1 MITPEPILLSILTAS
16 IPERADKLEMLTER
30 IAAQIGDLPV
40 EHLVF
45 LDNRKRTIGAKRD
58 ALLRIAR
65 GTFIAYVDDDD
76 TVSHDYVA
84 SLVDAIKIAITP
96 TFSQTDHR
104 VDVITFDQFA
114 RVDEAAAKIVFGLRQ
129 ENQPFIPDTEV
140 LRAAWHVCAWRR
152 SVAILSHFPES
163 NYGEDW
169 AFAEPLNRIARA
181 SIHLDKVLHY
191 YRFNSATTAAPYPD
205 L

>member
-1 MITPEPILLSILTAS
+1 MITAEPILLSILTAS
-16 IPERADKLEMLTER
+16 IPERSDKLEMLTEK
-30 IAAQIGDLPV
+30 ITAQIGDLPV

-76 TVSHDYVA
+76 TVSPDYVA
-84 SLVDAIKIAITP
+84 SLVEAIKTP
-96 TFSQTDHR
+96 ASPTDQ
-104 VDVITFDQFA
+104 VDVITFAQFA
-114 RVDEAAAKIVFGLRQ
+114 RVDEAHAKIVFGLRQ
-129 ENQPFIPDTEV
+129 QNQPFVPDTAV

>member
-16 IPERADKLEMLTER
+16 IPERADKLEMLTAK
-30 IAAQIGDLPV
+30 ITAQIGDLPV

-76 TVSHDYVA
+76 TVSPHYVS
-84 SLVDAIKIAITP
+84 SLVEAIKTTASP
-96 TFSQTDHR
+96 NNQ
-104 VDVITFDQFA
+104 VDVITFAQFA
-114 RVDEAAAKIVFGLRQ
+114 RVDEACAKIVFGLRQ
-129 ENQPFIPDTEV
+129 ENQPFVPDTAV

-169 AFAEPLNRIARA
+169 AFAEPLNRIARS
-181 SIHLDKVLHY
+181 SIHLDQVLHY

>member
-1 MITPEPILLSILTAS
+1 MITPQPILLSILTAS
-16 IPERADKLEMLTER
+16 IPERADQLEMLTEK
-30 IAAQIGDLPV
+30 IAEQIGDLPV

-65 GTFIAYVDDDD
+65 GTFIAWVDDDD
-76 TVSHDYVA
+76 TVSPDYVA
-84 SLVDAIKIAITP
+84 SLVDAIKTAITP
-96 TFSQTDHR
+96 PFSQTAS
-104 VDVITFDQFA
+104 VDVITFAQFA
-114 RVDEAAAKIVFGLRQ
+114 RINEAQAKIVFGLRQ

-169 AFAEPLNRIARA
+169 AFAEPLNRIAGA
-181 SIHLDKVLHY
+181 SIHIDKVLHY

>member
-1 MITPEPILLSILTAS
+1 MITAEPILLSILTAS
-16 IPERADKLEMLTER
+16 IPERADKLEMLTAK
-30 IAAQIGDLPV
+30 ITAQIGDLPV

-76 TVSHDYVA
+76 TVSPDYVA
-84 SLVDAIKIAITP
+84 SLVEAIKTTASP
-96 TFSQTDHR
+96 NDQ
-104 VDVITFDQFA
+104 VDVITFAQFA
-114 RVDEAAAKIVFGLRQ
+114 RVDKACAKIVFGLRQ
-129 ENQPFIPDTEV
+129 ENQPFVPDTEV

>member
-1 MITPEPILLSILTAS
+1 MITAEPILLSILTAS
-16 IPERADKLEMLTER
+16 IPERADKLEMLTAK
-30 IAAQIGDLPV
+30 ITAQIGDLPV

-76 TVSHDYVA
+76 TVSPDYVA
-84 SLVDAIKIAITP
+84 SLIEAIKTTASPI
-96 TFSQTDHR
+96 DL
-104 VDVITFDQFA
+104 VDVITFAQFA

-191 YRFNSATTAAPYPD
+191 YRFNSATTMAPYPD

>member
-1 MITPEPILLSILTAS
+1 MITAEPILLSILTAS
-16 IPERADKLEMLTER
+16 IPERADKLEMLTAK
-30 IAAQIGDLPV
+30 ITAQIGDLPV

-76 TVSHDYVA
+76 TVSPDYVE
-84 SLVDAIKIAITP
+84 SLVEAIKTTASP
-96 TFSQTDHR
+96 NDQ
-104 VDVITFDQFA
+104 VDVITFAQFA
-114 RVDEAAAKIVFGLRQ
+114 RVDEACAKIVFGLRQ
-129 ENQPFIPDTEV
+129 ENQPFVPDTAV

>member
-16 IPERADKLEMLTER
+16 IPERADKLEMLTAK
-30 IAAQIGDLPV
+30 ITAQIGDLPV

-76 TVSHDYVA
+76 TVSPDYVA
-84 SLVDAIKIAITP
+84 SLVEAIKTTA
-96 TFSQTDHR
+96 SLNDQ
-104 VDVITFDQFA
+104 VDVITFAQFA
-114 RVDEAAAKIVFGLRQ
+114 RVDKACAKIVFGLRQ

>member
-1 MITPEPILLSILTAS
+1 MADLGLWPRHHLPSLEATTWEQGFSAELEAEAQRLLSLVATDCAGDQHRLDLT
-16 IPERADKLEMLTER
+16 
-30 IAAQIGDLPV
+30 
-40 EHLVF
+40 HLHLF
-45 LDNRKRTIGAKRD
+45 TI
-58 ALLRIAR
+58 
-65 GTFIAYVDDDD
+65 DDDD
-76 TVSHDYVA
+76 TVAPDYVA
-84 SLVDAIKIAITP
+84 SLVAAIKIAITP
-96 TFSQTDHR
+96 TASPTDQ
-104 VDVITFDQFA
+104 VDVITFEQFA
-114 RVDEAAAKIVFGLRQ
+114 RVDDAQAKIVFRLRQ
-129 ENQPFIPDTEV
+129 QNQPFVPNTEV
-140 LRAAWHVCAWRR
+140 QRAAWHVCAWRR

>member
-1 MITPEPILLSILTAS
+1 MITAEPILLSILTAS
-16 IPERADKLEMLTER
+16 IPERSGQRAILTER
-30 IAAQIGDLPV
+30 IAQQIGDLPV
-40 EHLVF
+40 EHLSF
-45 LDNRKRTIGAKRD
+45 IDNRRRSIGAKRD

-76 TVSHDYVA
+76 TVSPDYVA
-84 SLVDAIKIAITP
+84 SLVDAIKIAITTTASP
-96 TFSQTDHR
+96 TEQ
-104 VDVITFDQFA
+104 VDVITFAQFA
-114 RVDEAAAKIVFGLRQ
+114 RVDEAHAKIVFGLRQ
-129 ENQPFIPDTEV
+129 QNQPFVPNTEV
-140 LRAAWHVCAWRR
+140 QRAAWHVCAWRR

>member
-1 MITPEPILLSILTAS
+1 MITAEPILLSILTAS
-16 IPERADKLEMLTER
+16 IPERADKLEMLTAK
-30 IAAQIGDLPV
+30 ITAQIGYLPV

-76 TVSHDYVA
+76 TVSPDYVA
-84 SLVDAIKIAITP
+84 SLVEAIKTTASP
-96 TFSQTDHR
+96 NDQ
-104 VDVITFDQFA
+104 VDVITFAQFA
-114 RVDEAAAKIVFGLRQ
+114 RVDEACAKIVFGLRQ
-129 ENQPFIPDTEV
+129 ENQPFVPDTAV

>member
-16 IPERADKLEMLTER
+16 IPERALKLALLSEKLAE
-30 IAAQIGDLPV
+30 QIGDLPV

-45 LDNRKRTIGAKRD
+45 LDNRRRSIGGKRD

-76 TVSHDYVA
+76 TVSPDYVEA
-84 SLVDAIKIAITP
+84 LVAAIKIAIKT
-96 TFSQTDHR
+96 TMENKQ
-104 VDVITFDQFA
+104 VDVITFAQFA
-114 RVDEAAAKIVFGLRQ
+114 RVDEAHAKIVFGLRQ
-129 ENQPFIPDTEV
+129 QNQPFIPDTEV
-140 LRAAWHVCAWRR
+140 QRAAWHVCAWRR

>member
-16 IPERADKLEMLTER
+16 IPERSAQLAILTGK
-30 IAAQIGDLPV
+30 IAEQIGDLPV

-45 LDNRKRTIGAKRD
+45 LDNRKRTIGGKRD

-65 GTFIAYVDDDD
+65 GHFVAYVDDDD
-76 TVSHDYVA
+76 TVSPDYVA
-84 SLVDAIKIAITP
+84 SLVEAIKIAITP
-96 TFSQTDHR
+96 PGSPTDQ
-104 VDVITFDQFA
+104 VDVITFEQFA
-114 RVDEAAAKIVFGLRQ
+114 RVDDSHAKIVFGLRQ
-129 ENQPFIPDTEV
+129 QNQPFVPDTEV
-140 LRAAWHVCAWRR
+140 QRAAWHVCAWRR

>member
-16 IPERADKLEMLTER
+16 IPERADKLEMLTEK
-30 IAAQIGDLPV
+30 IAEQIGDLPV

-76 TVSHDYVA
+76 TVSPDYVA
-84 SLVDAIKIAITP
+84 SLVDAIKTAITP
-96 TFSQTDHR
+96 PFSQTAS
-104 VDVITFDQFA
+104 VDVITFAQFA
-114 RVDEAAAKIVFGLRQ
+114 RINEAQAKIVFGLRQ

-169 AFAEPLNRIARA
+169 AFAEPLNRIAAA

>member
-1 MITPEPILLSILTAS
+1 MITAEPILLSILTAS
-16 IPERADKLEMLTER
+16 IPERSGQRAILTEQL
-30 IAAQIGDLPV
+30 AQQIGDLPV
-40 EHLVF
+40 EHLSF
-45 LDNRKRTIGAKRD
+45 IDNRKRSIGAKRD

-76 TVSHDYVA
+76 TVSPDYVEA
-84 SLVDAIKIAITP
+84 LVAAIKIAIKTP
-96 TFSQTDHR
+96 MENKQ
-104 VDVITFDQFA
+104 VDVITFEQFA
-114 RVDEAAAKIVFGLRQ
+114 RVDDAQAKIVFRLRQ
-129 ENQPFIPDTEV
+129 QNQPFVPNTEV
-140 LRAAWHVCAWRR
+140 QRAAWHVCAWRR

-181 SIHLDKVLHY
+181 SIHLKKVLHY

>member
-1 MITPEPILLSILTAS
+1 MITPQPILLSILTAS
-16 IPERADKLEMLTER
+16 IPERADKLEMLTEK
-30 IAAQIGDLPV
+30 IAEQIGDLPV

-65 GTFIAYVDDDD
+65 GTFIASVDDDD
-76 TVSHDYVA
+76 TVSPDYVA
-84 SLVDAIKIAITP
+84 SLVDAIKTAITP
-96 TFSQTDHR
+96 PFSQTAS
-104 VDVITFDQFA
+104 VDVITFAQFA
-114 RVDEAAAKIVFGLRQ
+114 RINEAQAKIVFGLRQ

-169 AFAEPLNRIARA
+169 AFAEPLNRIAGA
-181 SIHLDKVLHY
+181 SIHIDKVLHY

>member
-16 IPERADKLEMLTER
+16 IPERADKLEMLTEK
-30 IAAQIGDLPV
+30 ITAQIGDLPV

-76 TVSHDYVA
+76 TVSPDYVA
-84 SLVDAIKIAITP
+84 SLVDATKHAILP
-96 TFSQTDHR
+96 TEYPNDQ
-104 VDVITFDQFA
+104 VDVITFAQFA
-114 RVDEAAAKIVFGLRQ
+114 RVDEASAKIVFGLRQ

-169 AFAEPLNRIARA
+169 AFAAQLNRIARA

>member
-1 MITPEPILLSILTAS
+1 MITPQPILLSILTAS
-16 IPERADKLEMLTER
+16 IPERSGQRAILAEK
-30 IAAQIGDLPV
+30 IAQQIGDLPV
-40 EHLVF
+40 EHLSF
-45 LDNRKRTIGAKRD
+45 IDNRKRTIGAKRD

-65 GTFIAYVDDDD
+65 GTFIAFVDDDD
-76 TVSHDYVA
+76 TVSPDYVA
-84 SLVDAIKIAITP
+84 SLVDAIKIAIAP
-96 TFSQTDHR
+96 TASSNDQ
-104 VDVITFDQFA
+104 VDVITFAQFA
-114 RVDEAAAKIVFGLRQ
+114 RVNEAAAKIVFGLRQ

-152 SVAILSHFPES
+152 SVAICSHFPES

-169 AFAEPLNRIARA
+169 AFAGPLNRIARA

>member
-1 MITPEPILLSILTAS
+1 MITAEPILLSILTAS
-16 IPERADKLEMLTER
+16 IPERADKLEMLTEK
-30 IAAQIGDLPV
+30 IAEQIGDLPV

-65 GTFIAYVDDDD
+65 GTFVAYVDDDD
-76 TVSHDYVA
+76 TVSPDYVA
-84 SLVDAIKIAITP
+84 SLVNAINHAILP
-96 TFSQTDHR
+96 TESPNDQ
-104 VDVITFDQFA
+104 VDVITFAQFA
-114 RVDEAAAKIVFGLRQ
+114 RVNEAAAKIVFGLRQ

>member
-1 MITPEPILLSILTAS
+1 MITAEPILLSILTAS
-16 IPERADKLEMLTER
+16 IPERSGQRAILSER
-30 IAAQIGDLPV
+30 IAEQIGDLPV
-40 EHLVF
+40 EHLSF
-45 LDNRKRTIGAKRD
+45 IDNRKRSIGAKRD

-76 TVSHDYVA
+76 TVSPDYVE
-84 SLVDAIKIAITP
+84 SLVEAIKTTASP
-96 TFSQTDHR
+96 NDQ
-104 VDVITFDQFA
+104 VDVITFAQFA
-114 RVDEAAAKIVFGLRQ
+114 RVDEACAKIVFGLRQ
-129 ENQPFIPDTEV
+129 ENQPFVPDTAV

>member
-1 MITPEPILLSILTAS
+1 MITPQPILLSILTAG
-16 IPERADKLEMLTER
+16 IPERADKLEMLTEK
-30 IAAQIGDLPV
+30 ITAQIGDLPV

-76 TVSHDYVA
+76 TVSPDYVA

-96 TFSQTDHR
+96 TASPNDQ
-104 VDVITFDQFA
+104 VDVITFAQFA

-140 LRAAWHVCAWRR
+140 IRAAWHVCAWRR

>member
-16 IPERADKLEMLTER
+16 IPERSGQRAILTEK
-30 IAAQIGDLPV
+30 IAQQIGDLPV
-40 EHLVF
+40 EHLLF
-45 LDNRKRTIGAKRD
+45 IDNRRRTIGAKRD

-65 GTFIAYVDDDD
+65 GTFVAYVDDDD
-76 TVSHDYVA
+76 TVSPDYVE

-96 TFSQTDHR
+96 PFSQTAR
-104 VDVITFDQFA
+104 VDVITFAQFA
-114 RVDEAAAKIVFGLRQ
+114 RVDKACAKIVFGLRQ
-129 ENQPFIPDTEV
+129 ENQPFVPETEV

>member
-1 MITPEPILLSILTAS
+1 MITAEPILLSILTAS
-16 IPERADKLEMLTER
+16 IPERAEKLEMLTEK
-30 IAAQIGDLPV
+30 ITAQIGDLPV

-76 TVSHDYVA
+76 TVSPDYVA
-84 SLVDAIKIAITP
+84 ALIEAIKTTASP
-96 TFSQTDHR
+96 NDQ
-104 VDVITFDQFA
+104 VDVITFAQFA
-114 RVDEAAAKIVFGLRQ
+114 RVDKACAKIVFGLRQ

-181 SIHLDKVLHY
+181 SIHLDKVLHF

>member
-16 IPERADKLEMLTER
+16 IHQRADKLAILTEK
-30 IAAQIGDLPV
+30 ITAQIGDLPV

-65 GTFIAYVDDDD
+65 GTFMAYVDDDD

-96 TFSQTDHR
+96 PASPTDQ
-104 VDVITFDQFA
+104 VDVITFAQFA
-114 RVDEAAAKIVFGLRQ
+114 RVDEAHAKIVFGLRQ
-129 ENQPFIPDTEV
+129 ENQPFRHDTEV
-140 LRAAWHVCAWRR
+140 KRAAWHVCAWRR

>member
-1 MITPEPILLSILTAS
+1 MIPNTAEPILLSILTAS
-16 IPERADKLEMLTER
+16 IPERSGQRAILTEK
-30 IAAQIGDLPV
+30 IAQQIGDLPV
-40 EHLVF
+40 EHLCF
-45 LDNRKRTIGAKRD
+45 IDNRRRTIGAKRD

-65 GTFIAYVDDDD
+65 GTFVAYVDDDD
-76 TVSHDYVA
+76 TISPDYVA
-84 SLVDAIKIAITP
+84 SLVEAIKNAMVT
-96 TFSQTDHR
+96 
-104 VDVITFDQFA
+104 VDVITFAQFA

-181 SIHLDKVLHY
+181 CIHIDKVLHY

>member
-1 MITPEPILLSILTAS
+1 MPQRP
-16 IPERADKLEMLTER
+16 PRRRARGQEQR
-30 IAAQIGDLPV
+30 
-40 EHLVF
+40 
-45 LDNRKRTIGAKRD
+45 RD
-58 ALLRIAR
+58 IAR
-65 GTFIAYVDDDD
+65 GTFVAYVDDDD
-76 TVSHDYVA
+76 TVSPDYVA
-84 SLVDAIKIAITP
+84 SLVAVIKIATTSTASP
-96 TFSQTDHR
+96 TDQ
-104 VDVITFDQFA
+104 VDVITFEQFA
-114 RVDEAAAKIVFGLRQ
+114 RVDDAHAKIVFGLRQ
-129 ENQPFIPDTEV
+129 QNQPFVPDTEV
-140 LRAAWHVCAWRR
+140 QRAAWHVCAWRR

>member
-1 MITPEPILLSILTAS
+1 MITAKPILLSILTAS
-16 IPERADKLEMLTER
+16 IPERADKLAILTEK
-30 IAAQIGDLPV
+30 ITAQIGDLPV

-58 ALLRIAR
+58 ALLRIAH
-65 GTFIAYVDDDD
+65 GHFVAYVDDDD
-76 TVSHDYVA
+76 TVSPDYVA
-84 SLVDAIKIAITP
+84 SLVEAIKIAITP
-96 TFSQTDHR
+96 PASPTDQ
-104 VDVITFDQFA
+104 VDVITFAQFA
-114 RVDEAAAKIVFGLRQ
+114 RVDEAHAKIVFGLRQ
-129 ENQPFIPDTEV
+129 QNQPFVHQTEV
-140 LRAAWHVCAWRR
+140 QRAAWHVCAWRR
-152 SVAILSHFPES
+152 SVAILSYFPES

>member
-1 MITPEPILLSILTAS
+1 MITAEPILLSILTAS
-16 IPERADKLEMLTER
+16 IPERSGQRAILTER
-30 IAAQIGDLPV
+30 IAEQIGDLPV
-40 EHLVF
+40 EHLSF
-45 LDNRKRTIGAKRD
+45 IDNRKRSIGAKRD

-76 TVSHDYVA
+76 TVSPDYVEA
-84 SLVDAIKIAITP
+84 LVAAIKIAITP
-96 TFSQTDHR
+96 TASPTDQ
-104 VDVITFDQFA
+104 VDVITFEQFA
-114 RVDEAAAKIVFGLRQ
+114 RVDDAQAKIVFRLRQ
-129 ENQPFIPDTEV
+129 QNQPFVPNTEV
-140 LRAAWHVCAWRR
+140 PRAAWHVCAWRR
-152 SVAILSHFPES
+152 SVAIFSHFPES

>member
-1 MITPEPILLSILTAS
+1 MITAEPILLSILTAS
-16 IPERADKLEMLTER
+16 IPERADKLEMLTAK
-30 IAAQIGDLPV
+30 ITAQIGDLPV

-76 TVSHDYVA
+76 TVSTDYVA
-84 SLVDAIKIAITP
+84 SLVEAIKTTASP
-96 TFSQTDHR
+96 THQ
-104 VDVITFDQFA
+104 VDVITFAQFA
-114 RVDEAAAKIVFGLRQ
+114 RVDEACAKIVFGLRKQ
-129 ENQPFIPDTEV
+129 NQPFVPDTEV
-140 LRAAWHVCAWRR
+140 QRAAWHVCAWRR

>member
-16 IPERADKLEMLTER
+16 IPERADKLEMLTAK
-30 IAAQIGDLPV
+30 ITAQIGDLPV

-76 TVSHDYVA
+76 TVSPDYVA
-84 SLVDAIKIAITP
+84 SLIEAIKTTASP
-96 TFSQTDHR
+96 NDQ
-104 VDVITFDQFA
+104 VDVITFAQFA
-114 RVDEAAAKIVFGLRQ
+114 RVDKACAKIVFGLRQ
-129 ENQPFIPDTEV
+129 ENQPFVPDTAV

>member
-16 IPERADKLEMLTER
+16 IPERADKLEMLTAK
-30 IAAQIGDLPV
+30 ITAQIGDLPV

-76 TVSHDYVA
+76 TVSPDYVA
-84 SLVDAIKIAITP
+84 SLVEAIKTTASP
-96 TFSQTDHR
+96 NDQ
-104 VDVITFDQFA
+104 VDVITFAQFA
-114 RVDEAAAKIVFGLRQ
+114 RVDEACAKIVFGLRQ
-129 ENQPFIPDTEV
+129 ENQPFVPDTAV

-169 AFAEPLNRIARA
+169 AFAEPLNRIARS

>member
-1 MITPEPILLSILTAS
+1 MITPQPILLSILTAS
-16 IPERADKLEMLTER
+16 IPGRADKLEMLTEK
-30 IAAQIGDLPV
+30 ITAQIGDLPV

-76 TVSHDYVA
+76 TVSPDYVA
-84 SLVDAIKIAITP
+84 SLVDAIKIAIAP
-96 TFSQTDHR
+96 TASPNDQ
-104 VDVITFDQFA
+104 VDVITFAQFA
-114 RVDEAAAKIVFGLRQ
+114 SVDKACAKIVFGLRQ
-129 ENQPFIPDTEV
+129 ENQPFVPDTEV

-152 SVAILSHFPES
+152 SVAICSHFPES

-169 AFAEPLNRIARA
+169 AFAGPLNRIARA

-191 YRFNSATTAAPYPD
+191 YRFNSATTAAP
-205 L
+205 

>member
-1 MITPEPILLSILTAS
+1 MITAEPILLSILTAS
-16 IPERADKLEMLTER
+16 IPERSGQRAILTEQL
-30 IAAQIGDLPV
+30 AQQIGDLPV
-40 EHLVF
+40 EHLSF
-45 LDNRKRTIGAKRD
+45 IDNRKRSIGGKRD

-76 TVSHDYVA
+76 TVSPDYVV
-84 SLVDAIKIAITP
+84 SLVDTIKSAMVP
-96 TFSQTDHR
+96 
-104 VDVITFDQFA
+104 VDVITFAQFA
-114 RVDEAAAKIVFGLRQ
+114 RVDNAQAKIVFRLRQ
-129 ENQPFIPDTEV
+129 QNQPFVPDTEV
-140 LRAAWHVCAWRR
+140 QRAAWHVCAWRR

-191 YRFNSATTAAPYPD
+191 YHFNSATTAAPYPD

>member
-16 IPERADKLEMLTER
+16 IPERADKLEMLTAK
-30 IAAQIGDLPV
+30 ITAQIGDLPV
-40 EHLVF
+40 EHLAFV
-45 LDNRKRTIGAKRD
+45 DNRKRTIGAKRD

-76 TVSHDYVA
+76 TVSPDYVD
-84 SLVDAIKIAITP
+84 SLVEAIKTTASP
-96 TFSQTDHR
+96 NDQ
-104 VDVITFDQFA
+104 VDVITFAQFA

-140 LRAAWHVCAWRR
+140 LRGAWHVCAWRR

>member
-1 MITPEPILLSILTAS
+1 MITAEPILLSILTAS
-16 IPERADKLEMLTER
+16 IPERADKLEMLTEK
-30 IAAQIGDLPV
+30 IAKQIGDLPV
-40 EHLVF
+40 EHLCF
-45 LDNRKRTIGAKRD
+45 IDNRRRSIGAKRD

-76 TVSHDYVA
+76 TVSPDYVA
-84 SLVDAIKIAITP
+84 SLVEAIKTTASP
-96 TFSQTDHR
+96 NDQ
-104 VDVITFDQFA
+104 VDVITFAQFA
-114 RVDEAAAKIVFGLRQ
+114 RIDKACAKIVFGLRQ
-129 ENQPFIPDTEV
+129 ENQPFVPDTAV

-169 AFAEPLNRIARA
+169 AFAEPLNRIARG

-191 YRFNSATTAAPYPD
+191 YRYNSATTAAPYPD

>member
-16 IPERADKLEMLTER
+16 IPERADKLEMLTQK
-30 IAAQIGDLPV
+30 ITAQIGDLPV

-76 TVSHDYVA
+76 TVSPDYVA
-84 SLVDAIKIAITP
+84 SLVDAIKSAMVP
-96 TFSQTDHR
+96 
-104 VDVITFDQFA
+104 VDVITFAQFA
-114 RVDEAAAKIVFGLRQ
+114 RVDEASAKIVFGLRQ
-129 ENQPFIPDTEV
+129 ENQPFVPDTEV

-152 SVAILSHFPES
+152 SVAICSHFPES

-169 AFAEPLNRIARA
+169 AFAGPLNRIARA

>member
-1 MITPEPILLSILTAS
+1 MITAEPILLSILTAS
-16 IPERADKLEMLTER
+16 IPERSGQRAILTER
-30 IAAQIGDLPV
+30 IAQQIGDLPV
-40 EHLVF
+40 EHLSF
-45 LDNRKRTIGAKRD
+45 IDNRKRSIGAKRD

-76 TVSHDYVA
+76 TVSPDYVEA
-84 SLVDAIKIAITP
+84 LVAAIKIAIKT
-96 TFSQTDHR
+96 TMENKQ
-104 VDVITFDQFA
+104 VDVITFEQFA
-114 RVDEAAAKIVFGLRQ
+114 RVDDSHAKIVFGLRQ
-129 ENQPFIPDTEV
+129 QNQPFVPDTEV
-140 LRAAWHVCAWRR
+140 QRAAWHVCAWRR

-169 AFAEPLNRIARA
+169 SFAEPLNRIARA

-191 YRFNSATTAAPYPD
+191 YHYNSATTAAPYPD

>member
-1 MITPEPILLSILTAS
+1 MITAEPILLSILTAS
-16 IPERADKLEMLTER
+16 IPERADKLEMLTAK
-30 IAAQIGDLPV
+30 ITAQIGDLPV

-76 TVSHDYVA
+76 TVSPDYVA
-84 SLVDAIKIAITP
+84 SLVEAIKIAITP
-96 TFSQTDHR
+96 PASPNDQ
-104 VDVITFDQFA
+104 VDVITFAQFA
-114 RVDEAAAKIVFGLRQ
+114 RVDEACAKIVFGLRQ
-129 ENQPFIPDTEV
+129 ENQPFVPDTEV
-140 LRAAWHVCAWRR
+140 QRAAWHVCAWRR

>member
-1 MITPEPILLSILTAS
+1 MITAEPILLSILTAS
-16 IPERADKLEMLTER
+16 IPERADKLEMLTAK
-30 IAAQIGDLPV
+30 ITAQIGDLPV

-76 TVSHDYVA
+76 TVSPDYVA
-84 SLVDAIKIAITP
+84 SLIEAIKTTASPI
-96 TFSQTDHR
+96 DL
-104 VDVITFDQFA
+104 VDVITFAQFA

>member
-1 MITPEPILLSILTAS
+1 MIPNTAEPILLSILTAS
-16 IPERADKLEMLTER
+16 IPERADKLEMLTEK
-30 IAAQIGDLPV
+30 IAEQIGDLPV

-45 LDNRKRTIGAKRD
+45 LDNRRRTIGAKRD

-65 GTFIAYVDDDD
+65 GTFVAYVDDDD
-76 TVSHDYVA
+76 TVSPDYVA
-84 SLVDAIKIAITP
+84 SLVEAIKNAMVP
-96 TFSQTDHR
+96 
-104 VDVITFDQFA
+104 VDVITFAQFA
-114 RVDEAAAKIVFGLRQ
+114 RVDEASAKIVFGLRQ
-129 ENQPFIPDTEV
+129 ENQPFVPDTEV